1 MMRQAAHA
9 ALIVAGVIARFAS
22 AVRGAEAEAA
32 ADGWSFSASAYTFV
46 VDDSRDYV
54 SPILKADRGWLH
66 LEARYNYEALDTGS
80 VFAGYNFEWGDDVA
94 IGLTGPVVG
103 LLTGAMGYPSAFLAG
118 VVATIAALALMRP
131 VHRMATPA

>member
-1 MMRQAAHA
+1 M
-9 ALIVAGVIARFAS
+9 GVMATKRVPAELRGRAVGNFIAF
-22 AVRGAEAEAA
+22 
-32 ADGWSFSASAYTFV
+32 F
-46 VDDSRDYV
+46 
-54 SPILKADRGWLH
+54 
-66 LEARYNYEALDTGS
+66 
-80 VFAGYNFEWGDDVA
+80 DVA